1 MVFGCL
7 GFCSVNKRLCPLS
20 LFAYEELLY
29 QDKQLV
35 ARIVH
40 MSNINDYQANLQVH
54 QNFNHEI
61 VIWLKCPPDSFGI
74 KVISSTKSVQ
84 FTKKWNKT
92 LIYIL
97 SKVKCM
103 KKLVT
108 ASIDD
113 TCSID
118 NFIERKIHGQWSLWA
133 LSFCNEV
140 NNQSQGF
147 LKMFLI
153 DCFVLRNST
162 KVFSAWC
169 KIFMPDTKWY
179 LSQFFHTLESKMPI
193 FFFWENTFFCSWHT
207 AGRKLG
213 HFNHLNLIM

>member
-35 ARIVH
+35 AQIVH
-40 MSNINDYQANLQVH
+40 MNNINYYQANLQVH

-74 KVISSTKSVQ
+74 KVISSTRSVQ

-97 SKVKCM
+97 SNVKCM

-118 NFIERKIHGQWSLWA
+118 NFIERKIQHGQWSLWA

-179 LSQFFHTLESKMPI
+179 LSQFFTLWSLKCQFSFSEKILFLFMAHSREETGS
-193 FFFWENTFFCSWHT
+193 F
-207 AGRKLG
+207 
-213 HFNHLNLIM
+213 